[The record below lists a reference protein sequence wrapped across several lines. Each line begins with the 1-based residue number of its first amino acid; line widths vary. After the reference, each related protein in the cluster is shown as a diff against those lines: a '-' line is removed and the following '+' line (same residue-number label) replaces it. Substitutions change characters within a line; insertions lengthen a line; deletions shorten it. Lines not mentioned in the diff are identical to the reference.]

1 MIVKTTTSDL
11 LYSFA
16 FLIFLLLFLSFSCI
30 NMEESHFFSLQ
41 GTFSEDM
48 SEKKFSKIK
57 NTILRNSRSLFM
69 FSGTHISFNLLITIH
84 YVFLGFIFKYL
95 FIFNPDISV
104 GELFQ
109 YSFKR
114 QDFTL
119 LPENKQTR
127 KDNNSNK
134 IPTFS
139 CRRILVYI
147 V

>member
-69 FSGTHISFNLLITIH
+69 FSGTHLIQSSDYYTLCFFGF
-84 YVFLGFIFKYL
+84 YFQVFIYF
-95 FIFNPDISV
+95 
-104 GELFQ
+104 
-109 YSFKR
+109 
-114 QDFTL
+114 
-119 LPENKQTR
+119 
-127 KDNNSNK
+127 
-134 IPTFS
+134 
-139 CRRILVYI
+139 
-147 V
+147 